1 MNNLEIGNRITK
13 IREVFNITQVEFG
26 ERLGMTSKDSIS
38 RIERGV
44 TPLTSKNI
52 KAICA
57 IYSVREE
64 WLCEGKG
71 EMFLPGMDN
80 IAIHQ
85 LFSRLSP
92 EMKEFADFLLNSLV
106 DFQEQKKNKKED

>member
-1 MNNLEIGNRITK
+1 MSANNLKIGERILK
-13 IREVFNITQVEFG
+13 IREVFGLTQVEFG
-26 ERLGMTSKDSIS
+26 ERIGLSSKDSVS

-44 TPLTSKNI
+44 TPLTPKNI
-52 KAICA
+52 KAICS

-80 IAIHQ
+80 IAIHKIY
-85 LFSRLSP
+85 SRFNS
-92 EMKEFADFLLNSLV
+92 ETKELADFLMLALL
-106 DFQEQKKNKKED
+106 DFQEQKNKKL

>member
-13 IREVFNITQVEFG
+13 IREVFNLTQVEFG
-26 ERLGMTSKDSIS
+26 ERLGLTSKDSIS

-44 TPLTSKNI
+44 TPLTAKNI

-71 EMFLPGMDN
+71 EMFISGMDN

-85 LFSRLSP
+85 IYGRLTP
-92 EMKEFADFLLNSLV
+92 ELKEVADFLLNSLL
-106 DFQEQKKNKKED
+106 DFQEQKKSGKD

>member
-1 MNNLEIGNRITK
+1 MCMSNLKIGERILK
-13 IREVFNITQVEFG
+13 IREVFGLTQIEFG
-26 ERLGMTSKDSIS
+26 ERIGLTSKDSVS

-44 TPLTSKNI
+44 TPLTPKNI
-52 KAICA
+52 KAICS

-80 IAIHQ
+80 LAIHRIY
-85 LFSRLSP
+85 SRFNP
-92 EMKEFADFLLNSLV
+92 ETREFADFLMSALL
-106 DFQEQKKNKKED
+106 DFQDRKDNK